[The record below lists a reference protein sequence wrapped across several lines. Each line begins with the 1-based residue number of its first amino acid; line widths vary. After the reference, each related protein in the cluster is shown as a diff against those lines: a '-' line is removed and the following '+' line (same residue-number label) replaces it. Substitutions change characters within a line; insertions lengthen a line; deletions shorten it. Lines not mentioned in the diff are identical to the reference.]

1 MTRSAVKGA
10 LLVVVALL
18 VAACGG
24 GASADSAPSGN
35 PLHDML
41 PESVQQSGTLTIGGS
56 TAVAPYLYKD
66 GATVV
71 GFEKELMD
79 ALGSALGV
87 RIEFVDTGFPAL
99 VPGLQ
104 SRKLDVAMGDF
115 TDTPER
121 QQAVDFIDYT
131 TSYQILLVQR
141 GNPKGLRSVDDL
153 CGATVASAVGSLSDK
168 LAVEQDTRC
177 TDTGRP
183 GVTVLRL
190 EDAANTTLQVQ
201 TARADAVIIDYVIGR
216 HIAENSE
223 HSEVAGEPF
232 YEQFHGAAVR
242 KGNDELRDALVAAF
256 TEIIRNGSYGKILEK
271 WEMQR
276 LAMPAPIVNAAAKP

>member
-1 MTRSAVKGA
+1 MKRIAALGAVGLA
-10 LLVVVALL
+10 VAL
-18 VAACGG
+18 VATACGSSS
-24 GASADSAPSGN
+24 SAETAASGN
-35 PLHDML
+35 ALHDKL
-41 PESVQQSGTLTIGGS
+41 PKSIREAGVLKIGGS
-56 TAVAPYLYKD
+56 TSVAPYLYKD
-66 GATVV
+66 GSKVV

-79 ALGSALGV
+79 ALSAALGV
-87 RIEFVDTGFPAL
+87 KIELSDTGFAAL

-104 SRKLDVAMGDF
+104 SRKIDVAMGDF

-131 TSYQILLVQR
+131 TSYQALLVQK
-141 GNPKGLRSVDDL
+141 GNPKNLNGTDGL

-177 TDTGRP
+177 TAAGRP

-190 EDAANTTLQVQ
+190 EDAANATLQVQ
-201 TARADAVIIDYVIGR
+201 TARADAVIIDYVIAR
-216 HIAENSE
+216 HIAENSD

-232 YEQFHGAAVR
+232 HEQFHGAAVR
-242 KGNDELRDALVAAF
+242 KGDDELRDALVAAF

>member
-1 MTRSAVKGA
+1 MKRSALCAA
-10 LLVVVALL
+10 LLAAVTFL
-18 VAACGG
+18 VAGCGG
-24 GASADSAPSGN
+24 GASAGSAPSGN

-41 PESVQQSGTLTIGGS
+41 PASVRQSGTLTIGGS

-79 ALGSALGV
+79 ALGTVLGV
-87 RIEFVDTGFPAL
+87 RIEFVDTGFPGL

-121 QQAVDFIDYT
+121 QQAVDFVDYT
-131 TSYQILLVQR
+131 TSYQTLLVQK
-141 GNPKGLRSVDDL
+141 GNPKNLHSTDDL

-168 LAVEQDTRC
+168 LAAEQGTRC
-177 TDTGRP
+177 TDAGRP

-201 TARADAVIIDYVIGR
+201 TGRADAVIIDYVIAR
-216 HIAENSE
+216 HIAENSD

-232 YEQFHGAAVR
+232 HEQYHGAAVR

-256 TEIIRNGSYGKILEK
+256 TEIIRNGSYGQILQK
-271 WEMQR
+271 WDMQR
-276 LAMPAPIVNAAAKP
+276 LAMPAPIVNAVANP